1 MDGKQKFKKIKRISM
16 VDQVSDSLQ
25 ELIDSGVLKVGDK
38 LPSEAELAESYSVNR
53 LTVRMALQKLQTIGL
68 IETRVGE
75 GSFVK
80 KVQLSDMFSEI
91 PRAAFPK
98 YSREEV
104 AAFRKMLEMEAARCA
119 IASATPEDLELLRR
133 YAEETTACQI
143 SGEDPQQLRQLD
155 DVVEADLNFHRQ
167 LCACSHNSL
176 LLDAFSIFRQVIRE
190 NIASQIITRTNI
202 SETERLPVSDEAIN
216 IHVSLCQA
224 ITDRNWKQVKAICG
238 RMLDYG
244 VFVQEKP

>member
-80 KVQLSDMFSEI
+80 EVQLSDMFSEI

-119 IASATPEDLELLRR
+119 TASATPEGLELLRQ
-133 YAEETTACQI
+133 YAEETTA
-143 SGEDPQQLRQLD
+143 DPLSADKRAMERLD
-155 DVVEADLNFHRQ
+155 HVVAADLNFHRQ
-167 LCACSHNSL
+167 LCACSHNAL
-176 LLDAFSIFRQVIRE
+176 LLDTFNIFQRVIRE
-190 NIASQIITRTNI
+190 NIISQIVMRENVVA
-202 SETERLPVSDEAIN
+202 TERLSVSDEGVN
-216 IHVSLCQA
+216 IHFHLYQA
-224 ITDRNWKQVKAICG
+224 ISDKNWKQVKAICG

-244 VFVQEKP
+244 VFVQEEP